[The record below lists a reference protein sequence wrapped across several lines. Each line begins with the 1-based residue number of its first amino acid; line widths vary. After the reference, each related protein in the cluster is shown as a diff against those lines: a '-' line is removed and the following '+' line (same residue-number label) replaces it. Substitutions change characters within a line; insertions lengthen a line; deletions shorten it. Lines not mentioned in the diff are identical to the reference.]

1 MWNITTV
8 EEKEVHMTMQS
19 KDSLLIEA
27 EEGVEEEE
35 EDTDDIVP
43 DPEAVIDYTD
53 TESEMALPWLPTK
66 W

>member
-1 MWNITTV
+1 
-8 EEKEVHMTMQS
+8 MTMQS